1 MNKKP
6 YLVPHTQEPI
16 KILYQD
22 EDLILVKKP
31 DLLLSVPGRHPL
43 NKDCLITRIQAD
55 FPTATMVHRLDLDTS
70 GIMVIPLNKST
81 HSNISR
87 QFQERK
93 VFKEYVA
100 EVFGRMNAKT
110 DVRFGFSMF
119 CLNAFLY
126 RFLLDFMGLQR
137 RRIY

>member
-1 MNKKP
+1 MNKNP

-16 KILYQD
+16 KILYRD

-43 NKDCLITRIQAD
+43 NKDCLITRIQTD

-81 HSNISR
+81 HS
-87 QFQERK
+87 
-93 VFKEYVA
+93 
-100 EVFGRMNAKT
+100 T
-110 DVRFGFSMF
+110 
-119 CLNAFLY
+119 
-126 RFLLDFMGLQR
+126 
-137 RRIY
+137 